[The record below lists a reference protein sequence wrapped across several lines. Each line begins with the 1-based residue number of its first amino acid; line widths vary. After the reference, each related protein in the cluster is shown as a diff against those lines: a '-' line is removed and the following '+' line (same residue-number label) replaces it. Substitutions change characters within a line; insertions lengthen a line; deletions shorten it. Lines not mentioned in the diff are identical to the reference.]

1 MSDIAASRE
10 RLDIGRVL
18 RTTVEVT
25 HRNLGPMLL
34 LAVLFHGLPTLVTE
48 LAAAKLGASEQTA
61 NAIDRI
67 VSAFSIPF
75 LQGAVIHLSLADLN
89 GARSNWTKAIA
100 VGGQTWWGLFRVGL
114 LTGVGVLLGLVLL
127 VVPGLIWGAMWS
139 VAAPAYVAERHGAS
153 SALSWSRELTQ
164 GHRWKALAVLVIY
177 WVTTLLIIALVSAL
191 LGGVMGLFSA
201 GDAATLPAEVIAAV
215 IMGLVNGPI
224 FAVLYTEL
232 RRLKEGATQIAEVFD

>member
-1 MSDIAASRE
+1 MSDTAASRE

-25 HRNLGPMLL
+25 RRNLGPMLL
-34 LAVLFHGLPTLVTE
+34 LAALIGGLPTLVIE
-48 LAAAKLGASEQTA
+48 LATAKLGASEQTA

-75 LQGAVIHLSLADLN
+75 LQGALIHLSLADLN
-89 GARSNWTKAIA
+89 GARSNWTKAVA
-100 VGGQTWWGLFRVGL
+100 VGLQTWWGLLRVGF
-114 LTGVGVLLGLVLL
+114 LTGLGVLLGFVLL
-127 VVPGLIWGAMWS
+127 VVPGLMWGAMWS

-153 SALSWSRELTQ
+153 SAMSWSIELTN
-164 GHRWKALAVLVIY
+164 GHRWKALAILVIY
-177 WVTTLLIIALVSAL
+177 WVTTLLLIAVVSAL

-215 IMGLVNGPI
+215 IMGMLNGPI
-224 FAVLYTEL
+224 FAVLFTEL
-232 RRLKEGATQIAEVFD
+232 RRLKEGATQIAAVFD